1 MENRLVSIKS
11 ASRGKEKRG
20 ILKNFLLLWLQP
32 VRPRRTN
39 QINVFFASNAQVA
52 LKVAVM
58 KNGHLEQR
66 GFFVH
71 LKFDFSAHQ
80 RRKTAAGAADDKHKT
95 G

>member
-11 ASRGKEKRG
+11 ASRGKEKREN
-20 ILKNFLLLWLQP
+20 LKIFLLLWLQP

-39 QINVFFASNAQVA
+39 QINLFFASNAQVA
-52 LKVAVM
+52 LKVAMM
-58 KNGHLEQR
+58 KNGHLGQR
-66 GFFVH
+66 GFFGH

-80 RRKTAAGAADDKHKT
+80 RRKTATGVADDKHKA